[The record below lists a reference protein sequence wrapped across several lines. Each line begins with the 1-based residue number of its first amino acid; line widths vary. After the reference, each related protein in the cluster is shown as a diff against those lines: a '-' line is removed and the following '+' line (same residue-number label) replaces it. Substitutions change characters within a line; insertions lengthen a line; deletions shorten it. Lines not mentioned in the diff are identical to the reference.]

1 VITFIPVGN
10 ETVRDLLH
18 LTLPSMSR
26 LREMEMFVRVVDA
39 GSFSSAARD
48 LKIGQPA
55 ISKTIAGL
63 EERLGVRLLVRS
75 TRRLRPTEA
84 GVAFYERALR
94 AITEADEADAAARG
108 VAASLEGR
116 LRISAA
122 VTFSRIHLVPRL
134 AEFLDAHPRLE
145 LELVMDDRPRDLVAE
160 NIDAALRLGA
170 LTDSS
175 LRARKLAQSERLVL
189 ASPAYLARR
198 GSPATPA
205 DLLNHDA
212 IIYSQWTGG
221 EEWSFRRGSSETLIR
236 LQRRLM
242 ITAAEG
248 VRAAVI
254 SGQGFAIASRWMF
267 TPELESGE
275 VVSILNDWT
284 LPPLDLWVIYPSG
297 RLTSTKARAFVKWF
311 EGITA

>member
-1 VITFIPVGN
+1 
-10 ETVRDLLH
+10 
-18 LTLPSMSR
+18 MSR

-39 GSFSSAARD
+39 GSFSLAARD
-48 LKIGQPA
+48 MKIGQPA

-63 EERLGVRLLVRS
+63 EERLGVSLLVRS
-75 TRRLRPTEA
+75 TRRLTPTEA

-94 AITEADEADAAARG
+94 AVTEADEADAAARG
-108 VAASLEGR
+108 ASASLEGR

-134 AEFLDAHPRLE
+134 AEFLDAHPRLQ

-160 NIDAALRLGA
+160 NIDAALRLGV

-175 LRARKLAQSERLVL
+175 LRARKLAQSERLVV

-198 GSPATPA
+198 GVPATPA
-205 DLLNHDA
+205 DMRNHDA

-221 EEWSFRRGSSETLIR
+221 EEWSFRRGTAETSIR
-236 LQRRLM
+236 FQRRLM

-267 TPELESGE
+267 APELQSGE

-311 EGITA
+311 EGIIA

>member
-1 VITFIPVGN
+1 
-10 ETVRDLLH
+10 
-18 LTLPSMSR
+18 MSR

-39 GSFSSAARD
+39 GSFSLAARD
-48 LKIGQPA
+48 MKIGQPA
-55 ISKTIAGL
+55 ISKTIASL
-63 EERLGVRLLVRS
+63 EERLGVRLLARS
-75 TRRLRPTEA
+75 TRRLSPTEA

-94 AITEADEADAAARG
+94 AVTEADEADAAARG
-108 VAASLEGR
+108 ASASLEGR

-175 LRARKLAQSERLVL
+175 LRARKLAQSERLVI

-198 GSPATPA
+198 GVPAIPA
-205 DLLNHDA
+205 DLLNLNA

-221 EEWSFRRGSSETLIR
+221 EEWSFRRGTAETSVR
-236 LQRRLM
+236 FQRRLM

-267 TPELESGE
+267 APELQSGE

-297 RLTSTKARAFVKWF
+297 RLTSSKARAFVKWF
-311 EGITA
+311 EGIIA

>member
-1 VITFIPVGN
+1 
-10 ETVRDLLH
+10 
-18 LTLPSMSR
+18 MSR
-26 LREMEMFVRVVDA
+26 LREMEMFVRIVDG

-55 ISKTIAGL
+55 ISKTIANL

-75 TRRLRPTEA
+75 TRRLTPTEA

-116 LRISAA
+116 LRISVA

-134 AEFLDAHPRLE
+134 AEFLNTHPHLE

-175 LRARKLAQSERLVL
+175 LRARKLAQSDRLVL
-189 ASPAYLARR
+189 ASPDYLARR
-198 GSPATPA
+198 GTPASPA

-221 EEWSFRRGSSETLIR
+221 EEWSFRRGSSETSIR
-236 LQRRLM
+236 LHRRLM

-254 SGQGFAIASRWMF
+254 TGQGFAIASRWMF
-267 TPELESGE
+267 SPELESGE
-275 VVSILNDWT
+275 VVSILNDWS

-297 RLTSTKARAFVKWF
+297 RLTSTKARAFIKWF
-311 EGITA
+311 GGIIA

>member
-1 VITFIPVGN
+1 
-10 ETVRDLLH
+10 
-18 LTLPSMSR
+18 MSR

-39 GSFSSAARD
+39 GSFSLAARD
-48 LKIGQPA
+48 MKIGQPA
-55 ISKTIAGL
+55 ISKTIASL
-63 EERLGVRLLVRS
+63 EERLGVSLLVRS
-75 TRRLRPTEA
+75 TRRLTPTEA

-94 AITEADEADAAARG
+94 AVTEADEADAAARG
-108 VAASLEGR
+108 ASASLEGR

-134 AEFLDAHPRLE
+134 AEFLDAHPRLQ

-160 NIDAALRLGA
+160 NIDAALRLGV

-175 LRARKLAQSERLVL
+175 LRARKLAQSERLVV

-198 GSPATPA
+198 GVPATPA
-205 DLLNHDA
+205 DVLNHDA

-221 EEWSFRRGSSETLIR
+221 EEWSFRRGTAETSIR
-236 LQRRLM
+236 FQRRLM

-267 TPELESGE
+267 APELQSGE
-275 VVSILNDWT
+275 VVSILDWT

-311 EGITA
+311 EGIIA

>member
-1 VITFIPVGN
+1 
-10 ETVRDLLH
+10 
-18 LTLPSMSR
+18 MSR
-26 LREMEMFVRVVDA
+26 LREMEIFVRVVDA

-55 ISKTIAGL
+55 ISKTIASV

-75 TRRLRPTEA
+75 TRRLTPTEA

-116 LRISAA
+116 LRIAVA

-175 LRARKLAQSERLVL
+175 LRARKLAQSERLVV
-189 ASPAYLARR
+189 ASPAYLASR
-198 GSPATPA
+198 GTPATPG
-205 DLLNHDA
+205 DLPDHDA

-221 EEWSFRRGSSETLIR
+221 EEWSFRRGSSETSVR
-236 LQRRLM
+236 FHRRLM

-248 VRAAVI
+248 VREAVI
-254 SGQGFAIASRWMF
+254 SGQGFCVASRWMF
-267 TPELESGE
+267 APELESGV
-275 VVSILNDWT
+275 VVSVLNEWT
-284 LPPLDLWVIYPSG
+284 LPSLDLWVIYPSG
-297 RLTSTKARAFVKWF
+297 RLTSTKARAFIKWF
-311 EGITA
+311 EGIIA

>member
-1 VITFIPVGN
+1 
-10 ETVRDLLH
+10 
-18 LTLPSMSR
+18 MSR

-39 GSFSSAARD
+39 GSFSLAARD
-48 LKIGQPA
+48 MKIGQPA
-55 ISKTIAGL
+55 ISKTIASL
-63 EERLGVRLLVRS
+63 EERLGVRLLARS
-75 TRRLRPTEA
+75 TRWLTPTEA

-94 AITEADEADAAARG
+94 AVTEADEADAAARG
-108 VAASLEGR
+108 ASASLEGR

-175 LRARKLAQSERLVL
+175 LRARKLAQSERLVI

-198 GSPATPA
+198 GVPATPA
-205 DLLNHDA
+205 DLLSLNA

-221 EEWSFRRGSSETLIR
+221 EEWSFRRGTAETSMR
-236 LQRRLM
+236 FQRRLM

-267 TPELESGE
+267 APELQSGE

-311 EGITA
+311 EGIIA

>member
-1 VITFIPVGN
+1 MYPYYP
-10 ETVRDLLH
+10 L
-18 LTLPSMSR
+18 MSR

-55 ISKTIAGL
+55 ISKTIANL

-75 TRRLRPTEA
+75 TRQLTPTEA

-94 AITEADEADAAARG
+94 AVTEADEADAAARG
-108 VAASLEGR
+108 AAASLEGR
-116 LRISAA
+116 LRIAAA

-175 LRARKLAQSERLVL
+175 LRARKLAHSPRLVL

-198 GSPATPA
+198 GMPATPA

-221 EEWSFRRGSSETLIR
+221 EEWSFRRGTAESSIR

-242 ITAAEG
+242 LTAAEG

-254 SGQGFAIASRWMF
+254 AGQGIAIASSWMF
-267 TPELESGE
+267 SPELASGE
-275 VVSILNDWT
+275 VVSILDEWT

-297 RLTSTKARAFVKWF
+297 RLTSTKARAFIKWF
-311 EGITA
+311 EGIIA

>member
-1 VITFIPVGN
+1 
-10 ETVRDLLH
+10 
-18 LTLPSMSR
+18 MSR

-55 ISKTIAGL
+55 ISKTIAIL
-63 EERLGVRLLVRS
+63 EDRLGVRLLIRS
-75 TRRLRPTEA
+75 TRRLTPTEA

-94 AITEADEADAAARG
+94 AVTEADEADAAARG
-108 VAASLEGR
+108 ASASLEGR

-122 VTFSRIHLVPRL
+122 VTFTSLHLVPRL

-170 LTDSS
+170 LTDST

-198 GSPATPA
+198 GSPSTPA

-221 EEWSFRRGSSETLIR
+221 EEWSFRRGSSETSIR
-236 LQRRLM
+236 LHRRLM

-254 SGQGFAIASRWMF
+254 SGQGFCIASRWMF
-267 TPELESGE
+267 TPELASGE
-275 VVSILNDWT
+275 VVSILNEWT
-284 LPPLDLWVIYPSG
+284 LPPLDLWVVYPSG
-297 RLTSTKARAFVKWF
+297 RLTSTKARAFIKWF
-311 EGITA
+311 EGIIV

>member
-1 VITFIPVGN
+1 
-10 ETVRDLLH
+10 
-18 LTLPSMSR
+18 MSR

-39 GSFSSAARD
+39 GSFSLAARD
-48 LKIGQPA
+48 MKIGQPA
-55 ISKTIAGL
+55 ISKTIASL

-75 TRRLRPTEA
+75 TRRLTPTEA

-94 AITEADEADAAARG
+94 AVTEADEADAAARG
-108 VAASLEGR
+108 ASASLEGR

-175 LRARKLAQSERLVL
+175 LRARKLAQSERLVI

-198 GSPATPA
+198 GVPATPA
-205 DLLNHDA
+205 DVLNHDA

-221 EEWSFRRGSSETLIR
+221 EEWSFRRGTAETSIR
-236 LQRRLM
+236 FQRRLM

-267 TPELESGE
+267 APELQSGE

-311 EGITA
+311 EGIIA

>member
-1 VITFIPVGN
+1 
-10 ETVRDLLH
+10 
-18 LTLPSMSR
+18 MSR
-26 LREMEMFVRVVDA
+26 LREMEIFVRAVDA
-39 GSFSSAARD
+39 GSFSAAARD

-55 ISKTIAGL
+55 ISKTIASL

-75 TRRLRPTEA
+75 TRRLTPTEA

-116 LRISAA
+116 LRIAMA

-160 NIDAALRLGA
+160 SIDAALRLGA

-198 GSPATPA
+198 GTPATPA

-212 IIYSQWTGG
+212 IIYSQWSGG
-221 EEWSFRRGSSETLIR
+221 EEWSFRRGTAETSIR

-254 SGQGFAIASRWMF
+254 SGQGFCIASHWMF
-267 TPELESGE
+267 APELQSGE
-275 VVSILNDWT
+275 VVSILNEWT
-284 LPPLDLWVIYPSG
+284 LLPLDLWVIYPSG
-297 RLTSTKARAFVKWF
+297 RLTSTKARAFIKWF
-311 EGITA
+311 EGIMNDSPNP

>member
-1 VITFIPVGN
+1 
-10 ETVRDLLH
+10 
-18 LTLPSMSR
+18 MSR

-48 LKIGQPA
+48 MNIGQPA
-55 ISKTIAGL
+55 ISKSIASL
-63 EERLGVRLLVRS
+63 EDRLGVRLLVRS
-75 TRRLRPTEA
+75 TRQLTPTEA

-94 AITEADEADAAARG
+94 AVTEANEADAAARG
-108 VAASLEGR
+108 ANASLEGR

-134 AEFLDAHPRLE
+134 GEFLKSHPRLE
-145 LELVMDDRPRDLVAE
+145 LELVMDDRPRDLLAE
-160 NIDAALRLGA
+160 SIDAALRLGP

-175 LRARKLAQSERLVL
+175 LRARKLAKSERLVL
-189 ASPAYLARR
+189 SSPAYLARR
-198 GSPATPA
+198 GTPATPA
-205 DLLNHDA
+205 DLLKHDA

-221 EEWSFRRGSSETLIR
+221 EEWSFHRGTAETSIR
-236 LQRRLM
+236 FQRRLM
-242 ITAAEG
+242 VTAAEG

-254 SGQGFAIASRWMF
+254 SGQGFAVASRWMF
-267 TPELESGE
+267 SPELESGE
-275 VVSILNDWT
+275 VVSILDGWT

-311 EGITA
+311 EGIIA

>member
-1 VITFIPVGN
+1 
-10 ETVRDLLH
+10 
-18 LTLPSMSR
+18 MSR

-39 GSFSSAARD
+39 GSFSLAARD
-48 LKIGQPA
+48 MKIGQPA
-55 ISKTIAGL
+55 ISKTIASL

-75 TRRLRPTEA
+75 TRRLTPTEA

-94 AITEADEADAAARG
+94 AVTEADEADAAARG
-108 VAASLEGR
+108 ASASLEGR

-160 NIDAALRLGA
+160 NIDAALRLGV

-175 LRARKLAQSERLVL
+175 LRARKLAQSERLVV

-198 GSPATPA
+198 GVPATPA
-205 DLLNHDA
+205 DVLNHDA

-221 EEWSFRRGSSETLIR
+221 EEWSFRRGTAETSIR
-236 LQRRLM
+236 FQRRLM

-267 TPELESGE
+267 APELQSGE

-311 EGITA
+311 EGIIA

>member
-1 VITFIPVGN
+1 
-10 ETVRDLLH
+10 
-18 LTLPSMSR
+18 MSR

-48 LKIGQPA
+48 MKIGQPA

-63 EERLGVRLLVRS
+63 EERLGVRLLARS
-75 TRRLRPTEA
+75 TRRLTPTEA

-94 AITEADEADAAARG
+94 AVTEADEADAAARG
-108 VAASLEGR
+108 ASAGLEGR

-175 LRARKLAQSERLVL
+175 LRARKLAKSERLVFT
-189 ASPAYLARR
+189 SPAYLARR
-198 GSPATPA
+198 GTPATPA
-205 DLLNHDA
+205 DLLNHDS

-221 EEWSFRRGSSETLIR
+221 EEWSFRRGNAETSIR
-236 LQRRLM
+236 FQRRLM

-254 SGQGFAIASRWMF
+254 SGQGFAIAARWMF

-311 EGITA
+311 EGIIA

>member
-1 VITFIPVGN
+1 
-10 ETVRDLLH
+10 
-18 LTLPSMSR
+18 MSR

-55 ISKTIAGL
+55 ISKTIASL

-75 TRRLRPTEA
+75 TRQLTPTEA

-94 AITEADEADAAARG
+94 AVTEADEADAAARG
-108 VAASLEGR
+108 ASASLEGR
-116 LRISAA
+116 LRISGA

-134 AEFLDAHPRLE
+134 AEFLKSHPRLE

-160 NIDAALRLGA
+160 NIDAALRLGL

-175 LRARKLAQSERLVL
+175 LRARKLAKSERLVL

-198 GSPATPA
+198 GIPATPA

-221 EEWSFRRGSSETLIR
+221 EEWSFRRGTAETSIR

-254 SGQGFAIASRWMF
+254 SGQGFAVASRWMF

-275 VVSILNDWT
+275 VVSILNGWT

-311 EGITA
+311 EGIIA

>member
-1 VITFIPVGN
+1 
-10 ETVRDLLH
+10 
-18 LTLPSMSR
+18 
-26 LREMEMFVRVVDA
+26 MEMFVRVVDA
-39 GSFSSAARD
+39 GSFSLAARD
-48 LKIGQPA
+48 MKIGQPA

-63 EERLGVRLLVRS
+63 EERLGVSLLVRS
-75 TRRLRPTEA
+75 TRRLTPTEA

-94 AITEADEADAAARG
+94 AVTEADEADAAARG
-108 VAASLEGR
+108 ASASLEGR

-134 AEFLDAHPRLE
+134 AEFLNAHPRLE
-145 LELVMDDRPRDLVAE
+145 VELVMDDRPRDLVAE

-175 LRARKLAQSERLVL
+175 LRARKLAKSERLVV

-198 GSPATPA
+198 RGTPATPA
-205 DLLNHDA
+205 DLRNHDA

-221 EEWSFRRGSSETLIR
+221 EEWSFRRGTAETSIR
-236 LQRRLM
+236 FQRRLM

-311 EGITA
+311 EGIIA

>member
-1 VITFIPVGN
+1 
-10 ETVRDLLH
+10 
-18 LTLPSMSR
+18 MSR

-39 GSFSSAARD
+39 GSFSLAARD
-48 LKIGQPA
+48 MKIGQPA

-63 EERLGVRLLVRS
+63 EERLGVRLLARS
-75 TRRLRPTEA
+75 TRRLTPTEA

-94 AITEADEADAAARG
+94 AVTEADEADAAARG
-108 VAASLEGR
+108 ASASLEGR

-134 AEFLDAHPRLE
+134 AEFLDVHPRLE

-175 LRARKLAQSERLVL
+175 LRARKLAQSERLVI
-189 ASPAYLARR
+189 ATPAYLARR
-198 GSPATPA
+198 GVPAIPA
-205 DLLNHDA
+205 DLLNLNA
-212 IIYSQWTGG
+212 IIYSHWTGG
-221 EEWSFRRGSSETLIR
+221 EEWSFRRGTAETSIR
-236 LQRRLM
+236 IQRRLM

-267 TPELESGE
+267 APELQSGE

-311 EGITA
+311 EGIIA

>member
-1 VITFIPVGN
+1 
-10 ETVRDLLH
+10 
-18 LTLPSMSR
+18 MSR

-55 ISKTIAGL
+55 ISKTIASL
-63 EERLGVRLLVRS
+63 EERLGVRLLARS
-75 TRRLRPTEA
+75 TRHLTPTEA

-94 AITEADEADAAARG
+94 AVTEADEADAAARG
-108 VAASLEGR
+108 ASASLEGR

-134 AEFLDAHPRLE
+134 SEFLGANPRLE

-175 LRARKLAQSERLVL
+175 LRARKLAKSERLVL
-189 ASPAYLARR
+189 ASPRYLARR
-198 GSPATPA
+198 GTPVTPA
-205 DLLNHDA
+205 DLANHDA

-221 EEWSFRRGSSETLIR
+221 EEWSFRRGTSETSIR
-236 LQRRLM
+236 LHRRLM

-248 VRAAVI
+248 VREAVI

-275 VVSILNDWT
+275 VVSILTDWT

-297 RLTSTKARAFVKWF
+297 RLTSTKARAFIKWF
-311 EGITA
+311 EGIIA

>member
-1 VITFIPVGN
+1 
-10 ETVRDLLH
+10 
-18 LTLPSMSR
+18 MSR

-55 ISKTIAGL
+55 ISKTIASL
-63 EERLGVRLLVRS
+63 EERLGVRLLARS
-75 TRRLRPTEA
+75 TRRLTPTEA

-94 AITEADEADAAARG
+94 AVTEADEADAAARG
-108 VAASLEGR
+108 ASASLEGR

-134 AEFLDAHPRLE
+134 SEFLGANPRLE

-175 LRARKLAQSERLVL
+175 LRARKLAKSERLVL
-189 ASPAYLARR
+189 ASPPYLARK
-198 GSPATPA
+198 GTPVTPA
-205 DLLNHDA
+205 DLINHDA

-221 EEWSFRRGSSETLIR
+221 EEWSFRRGTSETSIR
-236 LQRRLM
+236 LQRRL
-242 ITAAEG
+242 IG
-248 VRAAVI
+248 
-254 SGQGFAIASRWMF
+254 
-267 TPELESGE
+267 
-275 VVSILNDWT
+275 
-284 LPPLDLWVIYPSG
+284 
-297 RLTSTKARAFVKWF
+297 
-311 EGITA
+311 

>member
-1 VITFIPVGN
+1 
-10 ETVRDLLH
+10 
-18 LTLPSMSR
+18 MSR

-48 LKIGQPA
+48 MKIGQPA

-63 EERLGVRLLVRS
+63 EERLGVRLLARS
-75 TRRLRPTEA
+75 TRRLTPTEA

-94 AITEADEADAAARG
+94 AVTEADEADAAARG
-108 VAASLEGR
+108 ASAGLEGR

-175 LRARKLAQSERLVL
+175 LRARKLAKSERLVFT
-189 ASPAYLARR
+189 SPAYLARR
-198 GSPATPA
+198 GTPATPA
-205 DLLNHDA
+205 DLLNHDS

-221 EEWSFRRGSSETLIR
+221 EEWSFRRGNAETSIR
-236 LQRRLM
+236 FQRRLM

-311 EGITA
+311 EGIIA

>member
-1 VITFIPVGN
+1 
-10 ETVRDLLH
+10 
-18 LTLPSMSR
+18 MSR

-39 GSFSSAARD
+39 GSFSLAARD
-48 LKIGQPA
+48 MKIGQPA
-55 ISKTIAGL
+55 ISKTIASL
-63 EERLGVRLLVRS
+63 EERLGVRLLARS
-75 TRRLRPTEA
+75 TRRLTPTEA

-94 AITEADEADAAARG
+94 AVTEADEADAAARG
-108 VAASLEGR
+108 ASASLEGR

-175 LRARKLAQSERLVL
+175 LRARKLAQSERLVI

-198 GSPATPA
+198 GVPATPA
-205 DLLNHDA
+205 DLLNFNP

-221 EEWSFRRGSSETLIR
+221 EEWSFRRGTAETSIR
-236 LQRRLM
+236 IQRRLM

-267 TPELESGE
+267 APELQSGE

-311 EGITA
+311 EGIIA